1 MGEIRLLIMKK
12 QYLITAISILALIVS
27 LFFDQEILSFF
38 IKFKFGPLTPF
49 LLILNHWITNV
60 ILFLIMPT
68 IIFIKKRKKL
78 GFFYLSLIM
87 SYLFVTILKILVA
100 RERPDL
106 AFLPEETFSFPSR
119 HAAIAFAVIPFMLKE
134 KGLVF
139 WWIAG
144 ILIGLSRLLLGAH
157 YLSDVLGGALI
168 GYYTSYFIFIWYKK
182 H

>member
-1 MGEIRLLIMKK
+1 
-12 QYLITAISILALIVS
+12 
-27 LFFDQEILSFF
+27 
-38 IKFKFGPLTPF
+38 
-49 LLILNHWITNV
+49 
-60 ILFLIMPT
+60 
-68 IIFIKKRKKL
+68 
-78 GFFYLSLIM
+78 M

-119 HAAIAFAVIPFMLKE
+119 HAAIALAVIPFMLKE